1 MIVTNN
7 GPQFDSLVY
16 KDFCKE
22 LKIKSIYSN
31 PRHPQSNGKKKAT
44 DKSLIYALK
53 QWLSGAIRKWVKK
66 LPKVMWAH
74 RTMQKRSIRE
84 TPFNLVFEM
93 KVVIP
98 IEIGL
103 PTL

>member
-1 MIVTNN
+1 MYSTIKDGDVIKFIWKNIVCQFEIPQMIVFDN

-31 PRHPQSNGKKKAT
+31 PRYPQSNGQTKAT

-53 QWLSGAIRKWVKK
+53 QWLSR
-66 LPKVMWAH
+66 
-74 RTMQKRSIRE
+74 
-84 TPFNLVFEM
+84 
-93 KVVIP
+93 
-98 IEIGL
+98 
-103 PTL
+103 